1 MVTAYTSKS
10 VSFLIAH
17 ATFAMRFG
25 VFGDHIELVGSE
37 EKHSFEV
44 ELERKP
50 GDEKQA
56 GPLELG

>member
-1 MVTAYTSKS
+1 MSKE
-10 VSFLIAH
+10 VVIFQ
-17 ATFAMRFG
+17 
-25 VFGDHIELVGSE
+25 SE